1 MRSLTRVVLFF
12 LVFVLPLAIV
22 AVYEAFVVTDRY
34 HSDSSIIV
42 TQQSSEAQSL
52 DLSVLGL
59 PSMSTSKDALVIQ
72 EFILSADMLKY
83 LDAALKLRAHYSQA
97 SIDWLSRLSL
107 DDSTEDFHDYL
118 LNYLTVEYDT
128 EAQIVRLHVEA
139 FDRDYAQTVLNA
151 VLARSQEFIDKLNA
165 RVTAD
170 RTQFFEKQLVV
181 SQRRLQEVKEE
192 LLAFQQKNR
201 LLTAES
207 EAAMV
212 MENITALEKELTNR
226 RAELEVRMRELAETA
241 PAILNLKSE
250 IASIV
255 EQIRRQKDRL
265 SGSGSGA
272 LSELDAQ
279 NRAILLN
286 LEFAITIYK
295 SNLALL
301 EQARMEASR
310 RLKFLVVVTQPS
322 LADASEFPDRIF
334 IVGTAAMVLIMFY
347 FIAALIVAIIRE
359 HS

>member
-1 MRSLTRVVLFF
+1 MRSLTRLVLFF
-12 LVFVLPLAIV
+12 LVFILPLA
-22 AVYEAFVVTDRY
+22 AVTIYEAFLVTDRY
-34 HSDSSIIV
+34 HSDSSIIIS
-42 TQQSSEAQSL
+42 QQQGEATPL

-59 PSMSTSKDALVIQ
+59 PSASTSKDALVIQ
-72 EFILSADMLKY
+72 EFILSADMLRY
-83 LDAALKLRAHYSQA
+83 LDETLKLRAHYSQPW
-97 SIDWLSRLSL
+97 IDWLSRLPPG
-107 DDSTEDFHDYL
+107 DSTEDFHDYL
-118 LNYLTVEYDT
+118 LKYLTVEYDT
-128 EAQIVRLHVEA
+128 ESQIVRLHVEA
-139 FDRDYAQTVLNA
+139 FDRDYARTVLNA

-170 RTQFFEKQLVV
+170 QTQFFEKQLVV
-181 SQRRLQEVKEE
+181 SQQRLQDVKEE
-192 LLAFQQKNR
+192 LLTFQQKNR

-212 MENITALEKELTNR
+212 MENITSLERDLTNR

-241 PAILNLKSE
+241 PAIQNLKSE

-265 SGSGSGA
+265 SGGGSGA
-272 LSELDAQ
+272 LNELDAL
-279 NRAILLN
+279 NRAILLK
-286 LEFAITIYK
+286 LEFATTIYK

-334 IVGTAAMVLIMFY
+334 IVGTAAMVLLMFY
-347 FIAALIVAIIRE
+347 FIVSLIVAIIRE

>member
-22 AVYEAFVVTDRY
+22 AGYEVFVVSDRY

-42 TQQSSEAQSL
+42 SQQQSQVPTL

-59 PSMSTSKDALVIQ
+59 PSTSTSKDALVIQ

-83 LDAALKLRAHYSQA
+83 LDETLKLRAHYSQA
-97 SIDWLSRLSL
+97 SIDWLSRLAPDASA
-107 DDSTEDFHDYL
+107 EDFHDYL
-118 LNYLTVEYDT
+118 LKYLTVEYDT
-128 EAQIVRLHVEA
+128 ESQIVRLHVEA
-139 FDRDYAQTVLNA
+139 FDRDYARTVLNTI
-151 VLARSQEFIDKLNA
+151 LSRSQEFIDKLNA

-170 RTQFFEKQLVV
+170 QTQFFEKQLVV
-181 SQRRLQEVKEE
+181 SQQRLQEVKEQ

-212 MENITALEKELTNR
+212 MENITALEKELTSR
-226 RAELEVRMRELAETA
+226 RAELEVRTKELAETA
-241 PAILNLKSE
+241 PAIQNLKSE

-255 EQIRRQKDRL
+255 EQIGRQKDRL
-265 SGSGSGA
+265 SGAGAGA
-272 LSELDAQ
+272 LNELDAQ

-286 LEFAITIYK
+286 LEFVTAIYK

-322 LADASEFPDRIF
+322 LADASEFPDRKF
-334 IVGTAAMVLIMFY
+334 IVGTAAMVLLMFY
-347 FIAALIVAIIRE
+347 FIVSLIVAIVRE